1 MEKQKN
7 LISISGKIGS
17 GKDTVAGI
25 IQKITGNQ
33 FEIVRFADKVKDI
46 VCLLLNCT
54 REQLEAREFKEKA
67 LSTP

>member
-33 FEIVRFADKVKDI
+33 FEIVRFADKVEAILKQ
-46 VCLLLNCT
+46 
-54 REQLEAREFKEKA
+54 EQII
-67 LSTP
+67 S